1 MIFGYS
7 NNAWLVVHNP
17 DSSEQ
22 FQRGLNDDCFK
33 SDTIRCSPWCSY
45 SNSSNNFPVPF
56 HLVLPPNAAM
66 YVALHIARFLL
77 VLQFMWFSFC
87 ILCCCNVKA
96 ELFAKQHRNLIMYF
110 CGFTAFLFVI
120 LFLITVIA
128 CWSGSVIATL
138 PQGYEEVL
146 GSGFWMYGGGGTLF
160 FLLSVFFVFREHISN
175 YLIARRSHQ
184 ALSCNEM
191 VPLPS

>member
-1 MIFGYS
+1 MSDVGDSKMCTFIYSVSCSIIAEILMIFGYS

-45 SNSSNNFPVPF
+45 SNSTNGFPVPF
-56 HLVLPPNAAM
+56 HLVLPPSAAM
-66 YVALHIARFLL
+66 YAALHIARILL

-96 ELFAKQHRNLIMYF
+96 ELFANQYKNLVMYF
-110 CGFTAFLFVI
+110 
-120 LFLITVIA
+120 
-128 CWSGSVIATL
+128 SGST
-138 PQGYEEVL
+138 
-146 GSGFWMYGGGGTLF
+146 GFFRF
-160 FLLSVFFVFREHISN
+160 FFHFFSLCVSLLRMVFFT
-175 YLIARRSHQ
+175 
-184 ALSCNEM
+184 
-191 VPLPS
+191 P